1 MKKSKISKYWKAIR
15 QKNILL
21 TVLAFLVG
29 IILQL
34 TDTTLILLI
43 CSVAL
48 VSTWWQWRPYPINA
62 ESKMILDTLKKYPA
76 VLIKNQPQIIAF
88 NSTPPC
94 LAAAYLCPVP
104 KILLKRVLSNGVDQI
119 EGMEIT
125 ISQMGVEVF
134 LLLKIPLNP
143 YTKIKKVFQNFQSV
157 IDILELHLQAK
168 FKPAE
173 RYQTTRLFGLE
184 NYIQKTDPILT
195 KRKDRIRNVEQSQ
208 KTAKRETLSQK
219 QVIRPEKT
227 FDISFSHP
235 NAIEKDFLENQT
247 KDPRLLGVVSV
258 GEEVEGEKQVVFAK
272 NLSIQDCLDLSI
284 VIEDHLRSFR
294 AGEQTRIQ
302 EPIHLSQNSSYYLIL
317 FKRFNPSIKRLIWIC
332 VHEKSA
338 SSLIKEYG
346 KINEVIRP
354 FLHEKKRLSNKDL
367 RDILDLG
374 EHILKKT
381 TQSKT
386 LSKVQANTYLM
397 PKKAKRAPM
406 IVESRE

>member
-21 TVLAFLVG
+21 TVLAFFVG

-48 VSTWWQWRPYPINA
+48 VSTWWQWRPYPINT
-62 ESKMILDTLKKYPA
+62 ESKLILDTLKKYPA
-76 VLIKNQPQIIAF
+76 VLIKNHPQIIAF

-104 KILLKRVLSNGVDQI
+104 KILLKRVLSNNVDQI
-119 EGMEIT
+119 EGMEIAT
-125 ISQMGVEVF
+125 SQMGVEVF

-184 NYIQKTDPILT
+184 NYLQKTDPIST
-195 KRKDRIRNVEQSQ
+195 KRKNRIRSEKQIDSQ
-208 KTAKRETLSQK
+208 MFEKKEPLSQK
-219 QVIRPEKT
+219 QVLS
-227 FDISFSHP
+227 DSISFPHP
-235 NAIEKDFLENQT
+235 NVYEKDFLENQI
-247 KDPRLLGVVSV
+247 KDPRSPGVVSV
-258 GEEVEGEKQVVFAK
+258 GEVVESEKQVVFAK

-284 VIEDHLRSFR
+284 AIEEHLRSFR
-294 AGEQTRIQ
+294 AGDQTRIR
-302 EPIHLSQNSSYYLIL
+302 EPIHLSRNSSYYLIL
-317 FKRFNPSIKRLIWIC
+317 FKPFNPSIKRLIWIC
-332 VHEKSA
+332 VHEKST
-338 SSLIKEYG
+338 SSLIMGYG

-354 FLHEKKRLSNKDL
+354 LFQEKKRLSNTDL
-367 RDILDLG
+367 RDILDLC
-374 EHILKKT
+374 EHIVKKT
-381 TQSKT
+381 IKSKT
-386 LSKVQANTYLM
+386 LTKVQSNTYLM

-406 IVESRE
+406 IIESRD